1 MNLKSSYLFLIIVGT
16 WLLAP
21 TIVSWMLPS
30 WAERVQFGTPSLTA
44 IAFGAIN
51 ALFSGLAFASL
62 FWTIGMQRE

>member
-1 MNLKSSYLFLIIVGT
+1 
-16 WLLAP
+16 
-21 TIVSWMLPS
+21 MLPS

-62 FWTIGMQRE
+62 FWTIGMQREQLKLQRTELSLQRDELKL